1 MVGEGNFVLAISE
14 GEVGNKPTAFY
25 DLFRVEAG
33 KIAEHWDVISAI
45 LPDSEAAN
53 SNGKF

>member
-1 MVGEGNFVLAISE
+1 MVAEGNFVLAVSE
-14 GEVGNKPTAFY
+14 GRFAGVHSAFY

-33 KIAEHWDVISAI
+33 KIVEHWDVISQIPPEMAH
-45 LPDSEAAN
+45 